1 VTGNAPPET
10 ENPVPEIESE
20 LIVTATVPLDVTVTD
35 CDTEVPTE
43 TFPNER
49 EVVFRLNDG
58 VAAFNCRATLFDDE
72 LALAVSVAVCEVVT
86 EATLAVK
93 AAAVAPA
100 LTVTLP
106 GTVTALLL
114 LAKATLWPVDG
125 AEVFNDTVQAVVPV
139 PVNVLVPHDS
149 ALTVGATEAPVP
161 LRLTTAVGAVLKI
174 VNCPVAEVAE
184 VGLN

>member
-1 VTGNAPPET
+1 
-10 ENPVPEIESE
+10 
-20 LIVTATVPLDVTVTD
+20 VTD
-35 CDTEVPTE
+35 
-43 TFPNER
+43 
-49 EVVFRLNDG
+49 
-58 VAAFNCRATLFDDE
+58 
-72 LALAVSVAVCEVVT
+72 
-86 EATLAVK
+86 ATLAVNV
-93 AAAVAPA
+93 AAVAPA
-100 LTVTLP
+100 PTVTLP